1 MPKQL
6 LLFRRLVHERQAIE
20 QVQQAL
26 QHDFD
31 IFQLNLAKRDK
42 AIRARFWQKRERL
55 TPVSSAFLN

>member
-26 QHDFD
+26 QHVFD

-42 AIRARFWQKRERL
+42 AIRDISKRERL
-55 TPVSSAFLN
+55 TPVSSCFLN